1 MKNDETIEK
10 FNLPLYYRRLERRG
24 ESNGWPSPEI
34 FIKFSPSVTRI
45 STDES
50 INEKDE
56 GTLSAGDAINWKS
69 SWSNKDAFKNLAHSV
84 PETFSTRE
92 KRPTVP
98 VTIILFLLRK
108 KLELIM
114 QFLSNRITFFPNENA
129 WIIDLLRGKISRNLD
144 N

>member
-1 MKNDETIEK
+1 MLLRIYRTRNDETIEK

-56 GTLSAGDAINWKS
+56 GSLGAGDAISWKS

-84 PETFSTRE
+84 PGTFSTRE

-98 VTIILFLLRK
+98 FYSSNNNSILA
-108 KLELIM
+108 
-114 QFLSNRITFFPNENA
+114 T
-129 WIIDLLRGKISRNLD
+129 
-144 N
+144 

>member
-56 GTLSAGDAINWKS
+56 GTLGAGDAISWKS

-84 PETFSTRE
+84 PGTFSTRE

-98 VTIILFLLRK
+98 FYSSNNNSILA
-108 KLELIM
+108 
-114 QFLSNRITFFPNENA
+114 T
-129 WIIDLLRGKISRNLD
+129 
-144 N
+144 